1 MRKQIK
7 NSIFILATT
16 LILSGCA
23 EQKVLEDIGLI
34 TTVGY
39 DPVGKKIMSTMVVM
53 QINPEAP
60 QKIDVISSDALT
72 SKGGRIEGNL
82 KASKALQ
89 SGQLRVAL
97 YNEKLAKR
105 GIRPYVDTLA
115 RDPSISDLTYLGI
128 VEGSTKELL
137 KHQYKNIPDIGQQ
150 LYNQIEQLTE
160 KEQISNATLQS
171 VQQSYFSEGIDPILP
186 LIIRDG
192 ETIRVSGNA
201 IMRNDK
207 MVGKLTVEESFFVKL
222 IRDEYNAGSIELTFD
237 LKDDKGKKHTVTAVI
252 DTIKNSSGLDLIEK
266 NVPSFDL
273 ELKIKGRLLEVQGA
287 IDLMNPKNVNLL
299 EREIRKK
306 MKEEIVDTIEYC
318 KKRNSDVFGF
328 GEAYRSSVRHANLTK
343 SQWHQ
348 KYKHIQYDLKVDFSL
363 LRTGITE

>member
-115 RDPSISDLTYLGI
+115 
-128 VEGSTKELL
+128 
-137 KHQYKNIPDIGQQ
+137 
-150 LYNQIEQLTE
+150 
-160 KEQISNATLQS
+160 
-171 VQQSYFSEGIDPILP
+171 
-186 LIIRDG
+186 
-192 ETIRVSGNA
+192 
-201 IMRNDK
+201 
-207 MVGKLTVEESFFVKL
+207 
-222 IRDEYNAGSIELTFD
+222 
-237 LKDDKGKKHTVTAVI
+237 
-252 DTIKNSSGLDLIEK
+252 
-266 NVPSFDL
+266 
-273 ELKIKGRLLEVQGA
+273 
-287 IDLMNPKNVNLL
+287 
-299 EREIRKK
+299 
-306 MKEEIVDTIEYC
+306 
-318 KKRNSDVFGF
+318 
-328 GEAYRSSVRHANLTK
+328 
-343 SQWHQ
+343 
-348 KYKHIQYDLKVDFSL
+348 
-363 LRTGITE
+363 